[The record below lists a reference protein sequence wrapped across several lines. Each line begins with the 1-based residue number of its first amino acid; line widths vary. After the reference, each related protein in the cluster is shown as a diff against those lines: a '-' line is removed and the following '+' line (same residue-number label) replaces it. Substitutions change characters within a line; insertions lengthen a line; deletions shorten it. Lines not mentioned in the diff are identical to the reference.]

1 MLINFDDLTILGQGS
16 EWFWTMLTMIA
27 LSVTFVAIYRQLR
40 AQHAAV
46 AFEQVQSLTK
56 ERESERMRYDCLRL
70 AIGLRRGDDLEELEP
85 FLGITDFYE
94 KVSFLHRQGY
104 LHTEVLYFT
113 FGEHVVR
120 WWTVTAGTIEKVR
133 LAYEHPGELAGFE
146 GLAAQMRAKMAKR
159 GVPAFETDPESI
171 TGRLDWIIAGYRRQ
185 LEIERE
191 FRSGEIPVPR
201 PAPETVA
208 ERAPEPAGAT

>member
-94 KVSFLHRQGY
+94 KVSFLTARATSARRCSTSPRRTRRALVGGHCGHHR
-104 LHTEVLYFT
+104 E
-113 FGEHVVR
+113 GEARVR
-120 WWTVTAGTIEKVR
+120 ASGRAGGFRGARGADARKDGEARGASIR
-133 LAYEHPGELAGFE
+133 DGPRIHCWPPGLDH
-146 GLAAQMRAKMAKR
+146 R
-159 GVPAFETDPESI
+159 GVSAS
-171 TGRLDWIIAGYRRQ
+171 A
-185 LEIERE
+185 
-191 FRSGEIPVPR
+191 
-201 PAPETVA
+201 
-208 ERAPEPAGAT
+208 